1 MIALFWRDHR
11 KLVGLF
17 LAVVLAV
24 LALLIPTVAYMD
36 EPTAIQGQVRDAG
49 SGVVVADALIEIPAL
64 GLSTRSNSRGE
75 FSWSGLSISGDYQAV
90 TVQIQ
95 AVGYGNWTLENVRIL
110 RAETLILEAE
120 LKDTP
125 QTITVPP
132 PSNERPMG
140 FAAAAEMAPMLFA
153 MGGAEDIPIPE
164 TIRVRVTGNPYCNL
178 SLPYT
183 VEVIDFKDYVKHVLP
198 NEWISS
204 WPWESLRSGAM
215 AAKMYAWYWVA
226 AGGKWSDAD
235 VYDSTCDQVY
245 NPAVSY
251 ASTNQAVDDTW
262 NWRLTR
268 DDLLI
273 QTQYR
278 AFVYQCGSADCMGQ
292 WDSRDLALGGW
303 TWDEILFYFYEGTA
317 LTQVWNPPGGYSLR
331 FDGIYNDTENR
342 VLIPVDDPATADP
355 GPPVDVGGEDFT
367 IEFWIKA
374 SPGENSAPVA
384 SCGPNTAWQQG
395 NLLFDR
401 DRNGADRD
409 YGLSLADGRVVF
421 GVSGDGS
428 GDLSLCAG
436 TDLADNGWH
445 HVAAQRRLSDG
456 YLWLYIDGVLET
468 EGDGPDGDISYP
480 DDAVPPDTCGASGTS
495 SCTPYD
501 PMLAI
506 GAEKHRMDSSS
517 PSFNGWLD
525 EIRFSNVLRYS
536 STFSPPA
543 DPFVT
548 DADTVALYKL
558 NEGYGNFIHDTSGA
572 SGGPSDGTRIYGG
585 AINGP
590 EWSLDTVWYVP
601 PPTPTPTSTPTPT
614 PTPAP
619 TSVTFAVI
627 GDYGTTSAAAAEVGA
642 LVASWNPD
650 LVITT
655 GDNNYPDGAASTI
668 DDNIGQY
675 YSEFIY
681 PYTGSY
687 TSSATENRFFPSLGN
702 HDWHTVNA
710 QPYLD
715 YFTLQGNERYYDFVW
730 GPVHF
735 FALDSDVNEPEGIS
749 STSTQAQWLQAALG
763 ASTVPWK
770 VVYLHHA
777 PFSSSDNHGSTTELQ
792 WPFETWGADAVLA
805 GHDHTYERL
814 TVSGIPYFV
823 NGLGGMSIYDF
834 GTPIAGSEVR
844 YNGDYGAML
853 VVADETD
860 ITYQFINRSGQVMD
874 TYSRTKTAISP
885 IFDDVPTD
893 HWAFDY
899 INALFNAGYVA
910 GCSAEPRLYCPD
922 NILSRAESAVFVLRG
937 QHGTIPEPPYPSP
950 STPTFADVDPAFWG
964 FGWIE
969 SLWTDGFTAGCGT
982 DPLIYCPGSQHTRA
996 EGSVF
1001 FLRVKNGVDYI
1012 PPTPTGIFTD
1022 VDLGAWYAGWVEAAY
1037 NEGILPE
1044 CSQDPLQF
1052 CPQDQLDRAWA
1063 AYMMVQAKG
1072 GLPLP

>member
-1 MIALFWRDHR
+1 MYMHKQKNIATPKITLLWRSHR
-11 KLVGLF
+11 KLAVLF
-17 LAVVLAV
+17 LAALLAV
-24 LALLIPTVAYMD
+24 LALIIPAVAYTD
-36 EPTAIQGQVRDAG
+36 ESTAIHGLVSEAA
-49 SGVVVADALIEIPAL
+49 SGVAVADALIEIPAL

-75 FSWSGLSISGDYQAV
+75 FSWSALSISGDFQAV

-95 AVGYGNWTLENVRIL
+95 AAGYGNWTLENVRIL
-110 RAETLILEAE
+110 RSETLILEAE

-140 FAAAAEMAPMLFA
+140 FAAAAERAPMLFA
-153 MGGAEDIPIPE
+153 MGGAEDISIPE
-164 TIRVRVTGNPYCNL
+164 TIRVRVTGNPICNL
-178 SLPYT
+178 SLNYT
-183 VEVIDFKDYVKHVLP
+183 VEVIDFKEYVKHVLP

-215 AAKMYAWYWVA
+215 ATKMYAWYWVA

-278 AFVYQCGSADCMGQ
+278 AYAYQCGSADCMGQ
-292 WDSRDLALGGW
+292 WDSRDLALSGW
-303 TWDEILFYFYEGTA
+303 VWDEILFYFYEGTA

-342 VLIPVDDPATADP
+342 VLIPVDDPATNDP

-367 IEFWIKA
+367 LEFWIKA
-374 SPGENSAPVA
+374 SPGENNTPAA
-384 SCGPNTAWQQG
+384 SCGANIAWQQG

-409 YGLSLADGRVVF
+409 FGLSLANGQVVF
-421 GVSGDGS
+421 GVSGDGT
-428 GDLSLCAG
+428 GDLSICG
-436 TDLADNGWH
+436 TSDLADDNWH
-445 HVAAQRRLSDG
+445 HVAVQRRLSDG
-456 YLWLYIDGVLET
+456 YMWLYVDGVMEA
-468 EGDGPDGDISYP
+468 EVDGPEGDISYP
-480 DDAVPPDTCGASGTS
+480 DDAVPPDTCGPSGTS

-506 GAEKHRMDSSS
+506 GAEKHRMDAAS
-517 PSFNGWLD
+517 PSFIGWLD

-536 STFSPPA
+536 SDFSPPA

-548 DADTVALYKL
+548 DADTVALYTL
-558 NEGYGNFIHDTSGA
+558 NEGYGNLIHDTSGA
-572 SGGPSDGTRIYGG
+572 TGGPSDGTRIYGG

-601 PPTPTPTSTPTPT
+601 PPTPTPTPTA
-614 PTPAP
+614 TPAP

-627 GDYGTTSAAAAEVGA
+627 GDYGTTSTAASDVGT
-642 LVASWNPD
+642 LVSSWNPD
-650 LVITT
+650 LILTT
-655 GDNNYPDGAASTI
+655 GDNNYPAGAAGTI

-681 PYTGSY
+681 PYTGNY
-687 TSSATENRFFPSLGN
+687 GSSATENRFFPSLGN
-702 HDWHTVNA
+702 HDWYTTDA

-715 YFTLQGNERYYDFVW
+715 YFTLPGNERYYDFVW

-735 FALDSDVNEPEGIS
+735 FAIDSDVSEPDGIS
-749 STSTQAQWLQAALG
+749 SASTQAQWLQAALS
-763 ASTVPWK
+763 ASAAPWK

-777 PFSSSDNHGSTTELQ
+777 PFSSSNNHGSTTELQ
-792 WPFETWGADAVLA
+792 WPFETWGADVVLA

-814 TVSGIPYFV
+814 TVGSIPYFV

-844 YNGDYGAML
+844 YNGDYGSML

-860 ITYQFINRSGQVMD
+860 ITYQFINRSDQVID
-874 TYSRTKTAISP
+874 TFTQTKSTP
-885 IFDDVPTD
+885 TPTFEDVPAD
-893 HWAFDY
+893 HWAF
-899 INALFNAGYVA
+899 IFIETVAEAGLVSGYPDGTYRPYEYV
-910 GCSAEPRLYCPD
+910 
-922 NILSRAESAVFVLRG
+922 
-937 QHGTIPEPPYPSP
+937 
-950 STPTFADVDPAFWG
+950 
-964 FGWIE
+964 
-969 SLWTDGFTAGCGT
+969 
-982 DPLIYCPGSQHTRA
+982 TRA
-996 EGSVF
+996 ELAVMLLQGIYDLGGSYTPPPATGGTF
-1001 FLRVKNGVDYI
+1001 TDIEGHWAEDWIEALAQEGITSGYGDGTFRPDNGVTRAEISIFLLRAKYGSEYS
-1012 PPTPTGIFTD
+1012 PPPPDGGLFSDIA
-1022 VDLGAWYAGWVEAAY
+1022 GHWAEAWIEALSE
-1037 NEGILPE
+1037 EGITAGYP
-1044 CSQDPLQF
+1044 DGTYRPQF
-1052 CPQDQLDRAWA
+1052 AATRAEMA
-1063 AYMMVQAKG
+1063 VF
-1072 GLPLP
+1072 LLRTFSIPLP